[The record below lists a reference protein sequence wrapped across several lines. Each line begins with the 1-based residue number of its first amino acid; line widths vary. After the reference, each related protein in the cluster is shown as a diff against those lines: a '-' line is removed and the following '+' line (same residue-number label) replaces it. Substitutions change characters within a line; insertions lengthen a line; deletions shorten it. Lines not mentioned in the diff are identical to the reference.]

1 MGKRQIT
8 LFNTFAREKTKE
20 YVIYKKPNNDYE
32 CFVER
37 FCLRNK
43 PGTSMMNKKTLTDKA
58 NELWREVSKG
68 EGKKERITEFL
79 KLKPGEQ
86 PFVR

>member
-1 MGKRQIT
+1 MSGKDGEPKRKRQVT
-8 LFNTFAREKTKE
+8 LFNTFAREKTNE

-43 PGTSMMNKKTLTDKA
+43 KPGMTDKKILTDEA
-58 NELWREVSKG
+58 NNAPRK
-68 EGKKERITEFL
+68 
-79 KLKPGEQ
+79 
-86 PFVR
+86 